1 MEDRK
6 RKDEII
12 GRTVMGAVVSLG
24 RFIADDNDVVGP
36 LSHLVYDVKHSTQGG
51 IPMSNPLRRRQ

>member
-12 GRTVMGAVVSLG
+12 GRTVLGAVVSLDG
-24 RFIADDNDVVGP
+24 FIADDDVGP

-51 IPMSNPLRRRQ
+51 SPMSNPLQRRQ